1 MIVSD
6 ASPIIVLLKTNNL
19 SILKDLFEKI
29 TIPTAVYKEI
39 TAKEQEKI
47 IFDKIDWI
55 KTRNIKN
62 TQENVL
68 LEKLIDKGE
77 AEAIIL
83 AKELKTTLLLDDAK
97 ARKYAKLLNVEVIGT
112 LGLLKIAKNRGVIP
126 SVKKV
131 ISNMLAEGYYI
142 EDQLITKVLEDAGE
156 S

>member
-1 MIVSD
+1 M
-6 ASPIIVLLKTNNL
+6 IVLLKTNNL
-19 SILKDLFEKI
+19 FILKDLFEKI

-47 IFDKIDWI
+47 IFDKIEWI
-55 KTRNIKN
+55 ETRNIKN

-77 AEAIIL
+77 AEAIVL
-83 AKELKTTLLLDDAK
+83 AKELKSTLLLDDAK

-126 SVKKV
+126 SVKKI
-131 ISNMLAEGYYI
+131 ISDMLAEGYYI
-142 EDQLITKVLEDAGE
+142 EDKLITQILEDVGE